1 MMFLDSG
8 NRDEAVFV
16 TPDRFDIL
24 RRPNPYLSFGHGI
37 HNCIGRMLALLEAKV
52 MIRTMIERF
61 DKVTVAGPLEWSAST
76 IAKGVRRMPVS
87 VQRHHGNS
95 GPVA

>member
-1 MMFLDSG
+1 VKRLTPLKK
-8 NRDEAVFV
+8 NRP
-16 TPDRFDIL
+16 T
-24 RRPNPYLSFGHGI
+24 GG
-37 HNCIGRMLALLEAKV
+37 IGRMLALLEAKV